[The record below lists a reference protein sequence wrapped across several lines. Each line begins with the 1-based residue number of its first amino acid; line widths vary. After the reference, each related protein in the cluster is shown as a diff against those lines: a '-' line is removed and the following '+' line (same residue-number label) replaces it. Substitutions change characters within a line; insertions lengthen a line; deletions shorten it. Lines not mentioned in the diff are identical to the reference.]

1 MACATPSIR
10 SCGGS
15 MEALL
20 QVSGLKTYFFTDEG
34 VVPAVD
40 GVDLQIAPHRTLG
53 LVGESGC
60 GKSVTGL
67 SLMRLV
73 GPPGR
78 IVAGE
83 VLLRGKDLLKLPEAE
98 MRRSRGEEVAMIFQE
113 PMTSLDPLYPVRDP
127 LAEALL
133 MHRKLNRRE
142 VRTRAI
148 DL

>member
-1 MACATPSIR
+1 MSEKGESSGRPGSVESLNTRTP
-10 SCGGS
+10 
-15 MEALL
+15 EHLNTLL
-20 QVSGLKTYFFTDEG
+20 QVRGLRTHFFTDEG

-40 GVDLQIAPHRTLG
+40 GVDLEITPHRTLG

-73 GPPGR
+73 APPGR

-98 MRRSRGEEVAMIFQE
+98 MR
-113 PMTSLDPLYPVRDP
+113 
-127 LAEALL
+127 
-133 MHRKLNRRE
+133 
-142 VRTRAI
+142 
-148 DL
+148 